1 MVGPPEYLDPPVQL
15 SGRIDGPP
23 QGWMDPPI
31 FSRSGGPFRAPPP
44 PPLPL
49 QADLLV
55 LRVVVSSKGRTEG
68 EGEGGVKVY
77 RTARYFLHHGM

>member
-1 MVGPPEYLDPPVQL
+1 
-15 SGRIDGPP
+15 
-23 QGWMDPPI
+23 MDPPI
-31 FSRSGGPFRAPPP
+31 FSRSGGPFRAPPPP